1 MPGWYSAVVVHR
13 LERERRFTADKMGE
27 CLLTESRRALEMS
40 RAPQRF
46 KQSEL
51 QRVIRAIQ
59 KEGGNMTVEI
69 SPDKTIRIV
78 PDRSAQTS
86 HAVSD
91 QGQIV
96 L

>member
-1 MPGWYSAVVVHR
+1 
-13 LERERRFTADKMGE
+13 
-27 CLLTESRRALEMS
+27 MS

-51 QRVIRAIQ
+51 QRVIRAVQ
-59 KEGGNMTVEI
+59 KEGGKMTVEI

-78 PDRSAQTS
+78 PERSAQTF
-86 HAVSD
+86 HPVSD
-91 QGQIV
+91 QGLIV